1 MHGDSNDLFNLGQSA
16 SVQMGRRSSP
26 LGVGSKTPT
35 TRSRFSARGFFVC
48 EHWRNGLIIATHR
61 MTNGIVNEGKDSIFD
76 VYFDAATQITV
87 WYMLLI
93 DLAGFTALASDDTY
107 DDIDQAGN
115 GWDEYQ
121 TYTDPGNGD
130 STVTRPIWNP
140 DPASGQSISNG
151 TQEVFDMTGTGTV
164 KGLAIVGGG
173 AGSATKGDH
182 ASDGT
187 LWATALFDQGD
198 TGVVDGDQLKITY
211 TTSA

>member
-1 MHGDSNDLFNLGQSA
+1 MHSESNDLFAMNQMA
-16 SVQMGRRSSP
+16 SVQKGRSGF
-26 LGVGSKTPT
+26 LGKGSKTPT
-35 TRSRFSARGFFVC
+35 TRSLFSMRGFFVC
-48 EHWRNGLIIATHR
+48 EHWRSGLLMATHR
-61 MTNGIVNEGKDSIFD
+61 MTNGIVNEGKDSIFN
-76 VYFDAATQITV
+76 VQFDAATQITT

-93 DLAGFTALASDDTY
+93 DLAGFTALASDDIY
-107 DDIDQAGN
+107 DDIDQVGN

-121 TYTDPGNGD
+121 TYTDPGNAD

-164 KGLAIVGGG
+164 KGLGIVGGG
-173 AGSATKGDH
+173 AAPQNKGDH
-182 ASDGT
+182 AATGT

-198 TGVVDGDQLKITY
+198 TGVVNGDQLKITY

>member
-1 MHGDSNDLFNLGQSA
+1 MHSENDLFALSQSA
-16 SVQMGRRSSP
+16 GVQKGRSGF
-26 LGVGSKTPT
+26 LGKGSKTPR
-35 TRSRFSARGFFVC
+35 TRSILSPVGFVVC
-48 EHWRNGLIIATHR
+48 EHWRRGLLIAIHR
-61 MTNGIVNEGKDSIFD
+61 MPNGIVNEGKDSIFD
-76 VYFDAATQITV
+76 VYFDAATQITT

-93 DLAGFTALASDDTY
+93 DNANFTALASDDTY

-121 TYTDPGNGD
+121 TYTDAGNAD

-140 DPASGQSISNG
+140 DPASGQSITNG

-164 KGLAIVGGG
+164 KGIGIVGGG

-182 ASDGT
+182 APDGT

-198 TGVVDGDQLKITY
+198 TAVVNGDQLKITY